1 MKLLS
6 SVSLNFLNCFLNLTL
21 CELMVVFGI
30 ELWWFLMHMLLCF
43 PQFGVIWLLWQFS
56 ANPVDWYL
64 VFWAFPFTS
73 LLRFTFDNLDS
84 VVRTHCWAWKVLF
97 MRFGFLV
104 SRTVRNLLPSAKGHL
119 VLRHFFLRLLSN
131 YAATLKNCCF
141 YIPKTLNFVSY
152 FSICVQY
159 ITSYPSGQVLWSPM
173 SEHWTGVPVDG
184 KSKALPLG
192 QSWGPGRAEKLVC
205 DF

>member
-1 MKLLS
+1 
-6 SVSLNFLNCFLNLTL
+6 
-21 CELMVVFGI
+21 MVVFGI

-152 FSICVQY
+152 IFLFVSNI
-159 ITSYPSGQVLWSPM
+159 
-173 SEHWTGVPVDG
+173 
-184 KSKALPLG
+184 LPRIH
-192 QSWGPGRAEKLVC
+192 PGRYCGHRCQNIEQEFRLMEKVRHCHL
-205 DF
+205 DNHGDQEGLKSWHATFRHRRFGAKYGF